1 LKTETGKMSANCI
14 FCKIAAG
21 EIPAKKVY
29 EDEDFL
35 CFHDINPAAPVHLLL
50 IPRRHVISMQDIT
63 GEDAVWLGRM
73 MALVPKLA
81 AENGCNPGPDGGFRI
96 MINSGVEGGQ
106 EVPHLHFHILGGARP
121 WKGRAAPTA

>member
-1 LKTETGKMSANCI
+1 
-14 FCKIAAG
+14 
-21 EIPAKKVY
+21 
-29 EDEDFL
+29 
-35 CFHDINPAAPVHLLL
+35 
-50 IPRRHVISMQDIT
+50 MQDIT

-106 EVPHLHFHILGGARP
+106 EVHICISTFLAARGPGKDARP
-121 WKGRAAPTA
+121 PT

>member
-1 LKTETGKMSANCI
+1 MSANCI

-96 MINSGVEGGQ
+96 MINSGVEGGRKSRICISTFLAARG
-106 EVPHLHFHILGGARP
+106 PGKDARP
-121 WKGRAAPTA
+121 HWRNRHG

>member
-1 LKTETGKMSANCI
+1 
-14 FCKIAAG
+14 
-21 EIPAKKVY
+21 
-29 EDEDFL
+29 
-35 CFHDINPAAPVHLLL
+35 
-50 IPRRHVISMQDIT
+50 
-63 GEDAVWLGRM
+63 M

-121 WKGRAAPTA
+121 WKGRAAPCVTRRNRHG

>member
-1 LKTETGKMSANCI
+1 
-14 FCKIAAG
+14 
-21 EIPAKKVY
+21 
-29 EDEDFL
+29 
-35 CFHDINPAAPVHLLL
+35 
-50 IPRRHVISMQDIT
+50 MQDIT

-106 EVPHLHFHILGGARP
+106 EVPHLHFLAARALERTRCP
-121 WKGRAAPTA
+121 HCVTRRNRHG